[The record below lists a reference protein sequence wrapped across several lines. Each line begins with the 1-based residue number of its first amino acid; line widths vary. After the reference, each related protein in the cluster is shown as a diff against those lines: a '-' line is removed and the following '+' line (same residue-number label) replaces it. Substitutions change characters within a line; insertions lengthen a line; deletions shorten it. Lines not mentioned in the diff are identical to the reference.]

1 MISTEPTKWNLKQ
14 WFALWKANLKS
25 EQNDITTSVQD
36 EAKQIEQLY
45 MKKKKGKNDVKELEI
60 Q

>member
-1 MISTEPTKWNLKQ
+1 
-14 WFALWKANLKS
+14 LKS